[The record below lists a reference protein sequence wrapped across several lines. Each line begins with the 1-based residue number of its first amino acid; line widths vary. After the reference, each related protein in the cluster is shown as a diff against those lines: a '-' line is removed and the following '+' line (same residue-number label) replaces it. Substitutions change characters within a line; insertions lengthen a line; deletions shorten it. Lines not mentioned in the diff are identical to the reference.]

1 MGIAL
6 WLACAAVVFFAA
18 RSVPYARPAS
28 WLTELAVT
36 IISAIVLGCAATA
49 LDFGGWKELDWRAGL
64 FVFFGTATFA
74 SAHRLVRIL
83 LAPAPASIK

>member
-18 RSVPYARPAS
+18 RSVPYARPIA
-28 WLTELAVT
+28 WLAELIVAIV
-36 IISAIVLGCAATA
+36 SAIALGAAATA

-64 FVFFGTATFA
+64 FVFFGTATMVGTNRF
-74 SAHRLVRIL
+74 VRL
-83 LAPAPASIK
+83 LAPASASNK